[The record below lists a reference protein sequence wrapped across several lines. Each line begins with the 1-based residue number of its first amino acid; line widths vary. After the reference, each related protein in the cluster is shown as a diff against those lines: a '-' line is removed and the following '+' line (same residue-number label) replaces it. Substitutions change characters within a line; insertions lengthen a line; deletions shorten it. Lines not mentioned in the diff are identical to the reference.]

1 MDSSTFQRCPPINST
16 KHPSPIPHWALAL
29 LPCQVWMVLAVAV
42 DSPAKV
48 AGWSWLAFQV
58 AGKIQRSWDFFSWQ
72 NKHYFTRPAF
82 VSNKFQC
89 CYTSQLPN
97 CVRVSKKSNTM
108 VLPPTILW
116 FITWKWHG
124 FQVWGDPIFQHA
136 STRPSSWSGSA
147 GAKGTSS
154 S

>member
-1 MDSSTFQRCPPINST
+1 MDFFDVSRCLPINST

-29 LPCQVWMVLAVAV
+29 LPCQVGMVLAVAV

-58 AGKIQRSWDFFSWQ
+58 AGKIFFHGKILFQRARIPVLL
-72 NKHYFTRPAF
+72 HIT
-82 VSNKFQC
+82 
-89 CYTSQLPN
+89 LPN
-97 CVRVSKKSNTM
+97 CVRLTKKSNAM
-108 VLPPTILW
+108 VLPPTISW

-124 FQVWGDPIFQHA
+124 FQVWGDPIFQHCSTLWIYHHA